1 MSAPPAAGR
10 LRLLVRSECG
20 LCEEFIGAYH
30 ALARAHPLPIL
41 EFTDVDSDPTLAR
54 RWGLKIPVLLLD
66 DTLIC
71 QTRLDAGELIR
82 VLRL

>member
-1 MSAPPAAGR
+1 MSVAVPAGR
-10 LRLLVRSECG
+10 LRLLVRPECG

-30 ALARAHPLPIL
+30 ALARRYPLPAL
-41 EFTDVDSDPTLAR
+41 ELTDVDSEPTLAR

>member
-1 MSAPPAAGR
+1 LSAVPPAGR
-10 LRLLVRSECG
+10 LRLLVRAECG
-20 LCEEFIGAYH
+20 LCEEFVGAYH
-30 ALARAHPLPIL
+30 ALARHQPLPNL
-41 EFTDVDSDPTLAR
+41 ELQDVDSDPVLSR

>member
-1 MSAPPAAGR
+1 M
-10 LRLLVRSECG
+10 RLLVRSECG

-30 ALARAHPLPIL
+30 ALARTHALPAL
-41 EFTDVDSDPTLAR
+41 ELTDVDSDPVFAR

-82 VLRL
+82 LLRL